1 LTPACHFVTITRQ
14 RLVTLAFIEELMAQ
28 SIILPVSYIQIAIR
42 ELSNKGITPE
52 QIFEGTK
59 LSCHSIQKDG
69 YVTLDQFIKVILNT
83 RKLSNNPA
91 IGLLL
96 GSFLHPSTHGPV
108 GWAAINSPTLS
119 DAINIFQR
127 YSQIRTPFILYTT
140 LTHGE
145 DYIIRLTLTD
155 SLKAAHLIFIE
166 AMLMLL
172 QHIIEFILGR
182 PMTEANLYMNSFK
195 PSYADSYGQYFHCPV
210 HFNSGHLEIRLPIA
224 MKNTANPNA
233 DKHMYQ
239 IALEQCQEAHHQLR
253 RDINISTEI
262 YDYISANLSCSPTL
276 EYTAIH
282 FGLTPRTLI
291 RRLKDQQTSFQK
303 IKDEVYAFQASGYLR
318 RSVIAIDTL
327 SVIFGYTDPA
337 NFRRSFK
344 RWFGMSPQQ
353 YREQQTEASKRN

>member
-1 LTPACHFVTITRQ
+1 MT
-14 RLVTLAFIEELMAQ
+14 Q

-52 QIFEGTK
+52 QILDGTG
-59 LSCHSIQKDG
+59 LNTDSLQADD
-69 YVTLDQFIKVILNT
+69 YVSLEQFINVILNT
-83 RKLSNNPA
+83 RKLSHNPA

-96 GSFLHPSTHGPV
+96 GSLLHPSTHGPV

-140 LTHGE
+140 LTQGDE
-145 DYIIRLTLTD
+145 YIIRLTLTD
-155 SLKAAHLIFIE
+155 NLKAAHTIFIE

-182 PMTEANLYMNSFK
+182 PMTEASLYMNSFT
-195 PSYADSYGQYFHCPV
+195 PSYADSYQQYFHCPI
-210 HFNSGHLEIRLPIA
+210 HFNSGHLEIRLPLSL
-224 MKNTANPNA
+224 KNTPNPNA

-239 IALEQCQEAHHQLR
+239 IALEQCQGAYHQLQ

-276 EYTAIH
+276 AHTAIQ
-282 FGLTPRTLI
+282 FSLTPRTLT

-303 IKDEVYAFQASGYLR
+303 IKDDVYAFQASSYLR
-318 RSVIAIDTL
+318 RSAIAIDTL
-327 SVIFGYTDPA
+327 SVIFGYSDPA

-344 RWFGMSPQQ
+344 RWFGQTPQQ
-353 YREQQTEASKRN
+353 YRQQHQKH